1 MVVLFDSS
9 STHTFVAKAFVDG
22 IGMRI
27 DDLGYDL
34 VVLTPTG
41 VDLTTGE
48 CVRNITIVIQQCVLL
63 TDLTMLLMREFDV
76 IFIMDWM
83 TNHRALI
90 DYDKNKV
97 RR

>member
-34 VVLTPTG
+34 VVQP
-41 VDLTTGE
+41 E
-48 CVRNITIVIQQCVLL
+48 
-63 TDLTMLLMREFDV
+63 
-76 IFIMDWM
+76 
-83 TNHRALI
+83 
-90 DYDKNKV
+90 
-97 RR
+97 